1 MDKEVLKRYDELAEG
16 FKQISSHGW
25 ETYVHG
31 VWVSSLIYSIVG
43 IILICFA
50 LTLITM
56 SWKLFR
62 KEVYY
67 TVPER
72 EAFSYI
78 FGEKKRIIPEHQE
91 RDGDREEIYRFIA
104 VGMLVLSLFFIIVG
118 VPFILSNIIGIFTP
132 DYVAIKEI
140 IGDIGGK

>member
-25 ETYVHG
+25 ETYVYG

-78 FGEKKRIIPEHQE
+78 FEEKNELYQNIKKEMETEKKYI
-91 RDGDREEIYRFIA
+91 D
-104 VGMLVLSLFFIIVG
+104 L
-118 VPFILSNIIGIFTP
+118 
-132 DYVAIKEI
+132 
-140 IGDIGGK
+140 

>member
-16 FKQISSHGW
+16 FKQISSRGW

-31 VWVSSLIYSIVG
+31 VWVSSLIYFIVG

-56 SWKLFR
+56 SWKLFK

-78 FGEKKRIIPEHQE
+78 FKEKNRIIPEHQE
-91 RDGDREEIYRFIA
+91 RDGDREHIYRSIA
-104 VGMLVLSLFFIIVG
+104 VGMLVLSLIFIIVG
-118 VPFILSNIIGIFTP
+118 IAFILANIIGIFTP
-132 DYVAIKEI
+132 DYVAIKEMVW
-140 IGDIGGK
+140 DIGGK